1 VGAVVRRPQRGFT
14 LVELMVALTLFGL
27 LVSGV
32 LSIAVSMGQGFREQR
47 QVEQTDTSVR
57 APMDY
62 IIDAIRQASPGVPT
76 GNIFLSN
83 GDTTCG
89 SASVTVG
96 DGSGANGTDTLDV
109 IYASGGVV
117 TTLTGTAY
125 ANGTTAITVVDTT
138 GISPGDTLVISNITG
153 GVVVYVATVPSGT
166 QLTLAGQSAC
176 ATSLLTATPFP
187 AGSIVVRALRAHF
200 FVGPDPQLGANNPML
215 FIQPYTSA
223 GPGTAQALADNVED
237 LQIAQGVDTDN
248 NQIITSATPDEWEYS
263 ASLGSAGGLVG
274 TTRALRITL
283 ISRSPTPLFGDP
295 APGSF
300 QRPQAEDHGSG
311 SSDSYRRR
319 VLTSVAEIRNMVG
332 SP

>member
-1 VGAVVRRPQRGFT
+1 MRRPQRGFT

-62 IIDAIRQASPGVPT
+62 IVDALRQASPGVPS
-76 GNIFLSN
+76 GSIYLSN
-83 GDTTCG
+83 GDATC
-89 SASVTVG
+89 STASVSVG

-109 IYASGGVV
+109 VYASGGVV
-117 TTLTGTAY
+117 TTLVGGTY
-125 ANGTTAITVVDTT
+125 GGGTTTINVVDTT

-153 GVVVYVATVPSGT
+153 GVVVFVATVPSTT
-166 QLTLAGQSAC
+166 QLTLAGQSSC
-176 ATSLLTATPFP
+176 ATALLGTNPFP

-200 FVGPDPQLGANNPML
+200 FVGPDPQLGSNNPML
-215 FIQPYTSA
+215 FVQPYTSG
-223 GPGTAQALADNVED
+223 GPGPAQALADSVED

-248 NQIITSATPDEWEYS
+248 NQIITSVTPDEWEYS
-263 ASLGSAGGLVG
+263 AALGSAGGLVG

-283 ISRSPTPLFGDP
+283 ISRSATPLFGDP

-311 SSDSYRRR
+311 GADSYRRR
-319 VLTSVAEIRNMVG
+319 VLTSVAEIRNIVG